1 MNAWDMYKNRITA
14 HGGSKRNA
22 AFIRESRF
30 IQTRLP
36 DNLSYQTVIV
46 YPREYGFNINSEDAQ
61 LHCISQNVAI
71 IDSDNLNEKII
82 CSMPSEDLLLGS
94 LIFWMDN
101 YWLVCERDANT
112 TLYTKGKLLQCN
124 HLLKWITSS
133 DEIIE
138 QWCIVEDGTKYL
150 TGEYEDRNF
159 VVTRGD
165 SRISV
170 QLAKNIHTNVLNRE
184 NRFLIDD
191 DDSPHKLAYLLTKP
205 FKKGSTYN
213 GEGTFKF
220 VLQEVTATEY
230 DNHELGIAD
239 YYIHFP
245 QNKDMGDDAESDEY
259 EELPSQADDD
269 EGKKVWI

>member
-94 LIFWMDN
+94 LIFGWIIIG
-101 YWLVCERDANT
+101 LSANVMPT
-112 TLYTKGKLLQCN
+112 PLYIPKESFFN
-124 HLLKWITSS
+124 AIT
-133 DEIIE
+133 
-138 QWCIVEDGTKYL
+138 Y
-150 TGEYEDRNF
+150 
-159 VVTRGD
+159 
-165 SRISV
+165 
-170 QLAKNIHTNVLNRE
+170 
-184 NRFLIDD
+184 
-191 DDSPHKLAYLLTKP
+191 
-205 FKKGSTYN
+205 
-213 GEGTFKF
+213 
-220 VLQEVTATEY
+220 
-230 DNHELGIAD
+230 
-239 YYIHFP
+239 
-245 QNKDMGDDAESDEY
+245 
-259 EELPSQADDD
+259 
-269 EGKKVWI
+269 